1 MKTARNIIVKTCL
14 TADEFVLLT
23 NDCEKEEV
31 SQSKKLR
38 DSWLSCRNGKPASRA
53 SNRPSIGQRLAK
65 FAPSRTMRPT
75 AYMRS

>member
-23 NDCEKEEV
+23 KDCEKEEV

-53 SNRPSIGQRLAK
+53 SSRPSIGQRLAK
-65 FAPSRTMRPT
+65 FAPSRNMRPT

>member
-14 TADEFVLLT
+14 TADEFVLLSA
-23 NDCEKEEV
+23 DCQADDV

-53 SNRPSIGQRLAK
+53 SGRPGIGQRMAK
-65 FAPSRTMRPT
+65 FLPGRMARPT
-75 AYMRS
+75 AHMRS

>member
-14 TADEFVLLT
+14 SADEFVLLAA
-23 NDCEKEEV
+23 DCEKDDV

-53 SNRPSIGQRLAK
+53 SGRPSAGRGMAK
-65 FAPSRTMRPT
+65 FLPGRIARP
-75 AYMRS
+75 AAHMRS

>member
-14 TADEFVLLT
+14 SADEYVLLAA
-23 NDCEKEEV
+23 DCKADDI

-53 SNRPSIGQRLAK
+53 SDRPGFGQRMAK
-65 FAPSRTMRPT
+65 FLPSRHSRPQLRL
-75 AYMRS
+75 RS

>member
-14 TADEFVLLT
+14 TADEFVLLSA
-23 NDCEKEEV
+23 DCRAEDV

-53 SNRPSIGQRLAK
+53 SSRPSIGQRLAK

>member
-14 TADEFVLLT
+14 TADEFILLSA
-23 NDCEKEEV
+23 DCQADDV

-53 SNRPSIGQRLAK
+53 PGRPGVGQRMAK
-65 FAPSRTMRPT
+65 FLPGRTSRPVM
-75 AYMRS
+75 YMRS